1 MKKWLII
8 LIACYTLTAQATAI
22 AQLKAFMA
30 DSKAFSSDFEQTV
43 TSKNKKEKAGGIMEI
58 AIPGKF
64 RWNYNKPYDQLLVGD
79 GKTLWIYDKE
89 LAQVTKKAMDDVLGS
104 SPAALLAGSTAIEK
118 NYSLK
123 EIGKRGNL
131 EWLSANPKKD
141 DGTFQSIRMGF
152 KDNMLVEM
160 ELNDSF
166 GNMTH
171 LRFFNMKKNQP
182 VDSKRFQFTPP
193 KGVDIITD

>member
-8 LIACYTLTAQATAI
+8 LIACYALTAQATAI